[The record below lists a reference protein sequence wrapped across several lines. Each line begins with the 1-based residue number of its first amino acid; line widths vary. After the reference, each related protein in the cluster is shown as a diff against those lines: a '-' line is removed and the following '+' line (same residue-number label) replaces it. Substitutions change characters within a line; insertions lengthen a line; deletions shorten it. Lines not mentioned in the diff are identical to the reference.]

1 MYLGIMAASF
11 QPITPNQMRGQMTA
25 FYIFLTNIFGLA
37 VGTSVMAAFTD
48 FLFKDDSML
57 LYSIATANALFYPL
71 AIGLFA
77 YGLKAYRAS
86 MEEAGN
92 WTL

>member
-1 MYLGIMAASF
+1 
-11 QPITPNQMRGQMTA
+11 MTA